1 MVNNYIY
8 YYIFNSE
15 LPKHIQEEL
24 INFYEIDEDSEI
36 LNLLP
41 EFSPDD
47 SVLEKIFELL

>member
-1 MVNNYIY
+1 MQNNYIY

-15 LPKHIQEEL
+15 FQNYFQEA
-24 INFYEIDEDSEI
+24 IIDFNEIDAESEVMD
-36 LNLLP
+36 LLP